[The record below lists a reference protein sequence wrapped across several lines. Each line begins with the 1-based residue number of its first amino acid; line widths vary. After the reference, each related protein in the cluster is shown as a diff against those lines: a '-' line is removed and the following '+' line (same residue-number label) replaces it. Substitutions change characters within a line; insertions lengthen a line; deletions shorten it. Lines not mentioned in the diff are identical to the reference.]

1 MGSLRKDFDVVL
13 AALRST
19 GLALKYAHRSLRNDA
34 VLCCI
39 AVTQDWRALQWC
51 SEERRADRAVVD
63 AAVSNDGFA
72 LQHAHETLKGDT
84 DLVLAAVAQ
93 RGHRHMLALVNIK
106 KNKRLSLNR
115 AFAARCCCVLLY
127 SSLPSHGTNCTIH
140 SASVLQ
146 FVSFFRNGVYPSC
159 AATVVS
165 CYKHALS
172 TATACFTLLNT
183 CRSLFS
189 LKFVSL

>member
-63 AAVSNDGFA
+63 DAVSNDGFA
-72 LQHAHETLKGDT
+72 LQHAHETLKGDK

-93 RGHRHMLALVNIK
+93 GGHRHMLALVNT
-106 KNKRLSLNR
+106 KNYKRFSLKR
-115 AFAARCCCVLLY
+115 ASAARCCSVLLY
-127 SSLPSHGTNCTIH
+127 STLPSHGTNCTMAH
-140 SASVLQ
+140 QYCNLTHFTGMVHTRVAQRPWFHVTSMHFRRRLLVL
-146 FVSFFRNGVYPSC
+146 RY
-159 AATVVS
+159 
-165 CYKHALS
+165 
-172 TATACFTLLNT
+172 
-183 CRSLFS
+183 
-189 LKFVSL
+189 